1 MKITNR
7 NYYAFQ
13 WHAIFFALTVTFTE
27 INTVLP
33 ALIVKVGGGAL
44 QIGLLTAIMVGTPII
59 GQLLFAS
66 YLHTRPR
73 KRCFLLLGVGLRVAA
88 LAIVALILLAADTIF
103 PKTLI
108 NLVFVLMFVFSL
120 SGTFAGVS
128 YTDILGKSL
137 AVEQRNRFFVNRQIL
152 TSIAFLVSAPVS
164 RWVLG
169 YFEYPYNYAWMFG
182 LAAGLLFIASFGF
195 WALDEP
201 VVQPSREAHSFLKVL
216 RAVPQHLRDNPPLL
230 RYILLVNL
238 TGFGLTL
245 MPFYVIYASHH
256 YGLTGEQVGNY
267 LMVQIAGMILS
278 NLIWGKLVKKF
289 GFRGVVHGCIIC
301 GTLLP
306 VLVLS
311 LSGMALP
318 IFLTVFFLMGVA
330 ISARKIAFE
339 GLLIE
344 ITTNTNRALYK
355 GIVGATSLTTALFPL
370 AAGGLILWV
379 GYAPVFMIVSLLV
392 ASAWFTVSGIVPKF
406 QN

>member
-1 MKITNR
+1 MQR

-33 ALIVKVGGGAL
+33 SLIVKVGGGTF

-66 YLHTRPR
+66 YLHTQPR
-73 KRCFLLLGVGLRVAA
+73 KRGFLLLGVGLRVTA
-88 LAIVALILLAADTIF
+88 LAIVALILLVAERIL
-103 PKTLI
+103 PQTLI
-108 NLVFVLMFVFSL
+108 TLVFVLMFVFSL

-137 AVEQRNRFFVNRQIL
+137 AVEQRNRFFVSRQIL
-152 TSIAFLVSAPVS
+152 TSVAFLISAPVS

-169 YFEYPYNYAWMFG
+169 HFEYPYNYAWMFG

-201 VVQPSREAHSFLKVL
+201 AVQPSTEAHSFLKVL
-216 RAVPQHLRDNPPLL
+216 RAVPKHLRDNPPLL

-245 MPFYVIYASHH
+245 MPFYVVYASQH

-278 NLIWGKLVKKF
+278 NILWGKLVNKF
-289 GFRGVVHGCIIC
+289 GFRGVVHGCIVC

-306 VLVLS
+306 VLLLT

-318 IFLTVFFLMGVA
+318 IFLSVFFLMGVA

-370 AAGGLILWV
+370 VAGGLILWI
-379 GYAPVFMIVSLLV
+379 GYAPVFLAVSILV
-392 ASAWFTVSGIVPKF
+392 ASAWLTVPGIVSKSHV
-406 QN
+406 